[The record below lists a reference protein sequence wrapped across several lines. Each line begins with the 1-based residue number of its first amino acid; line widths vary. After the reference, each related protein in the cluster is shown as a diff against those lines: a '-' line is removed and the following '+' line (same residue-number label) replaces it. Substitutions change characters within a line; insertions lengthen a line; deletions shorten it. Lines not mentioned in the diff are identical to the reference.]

1 MAYRYGID
9 RNQLMM
15 LPPVLDQYVT
25 HDHPVR
31 TYDAFVEALNFRELG
46 ISLDERKVWQQPI
59 RSSKHVEV
67 AFVRLLLR
75 VRSSRKLEQEVHNN
89 LSFIW
94 LMRQLK
100 P

>member
-31 TYDAFVEALNFRELG
+31 AYDAFVELSILG
-46 ISLDERKVWQQPI
+46 SWEY
-59 RSSKHVEV
+59 
-67 AFVRLLLR
+67 RLMSARLATANTI
-75 VRSSRKLEQEVHNN
+75 LEAC
-89 LSFIW
+89 
-94 LMRQLK
+94 
-100 P
+100 

>member
-31 TYDAFVEALNFRELG
+31 AYDAFVEALNFRELG
-46 ISLDERKVWQQPI
+46 ISLDERKVGNSQYDP
-59 RSSKHVEV
+59 RSMLK
-67 AFVRLLLR
+67 LLCT
-75 VRSSRKLEQEVHNN
+75 VTPTECGVHGSWSGRFTTICP
-89 LSFIW
+89 LSG
-94 LMRQLK
+94 
-100 P
+100 

>member
-31 TYDAFVEALNFRELG
+31 AYDAFVEALNFRELG
-46 ISLDERKVWQQPI
+46 ISLDERKVGNSQYDP
-59 RSSKHVEV
+59 RSMLK
-67 AFVRLLLR
+67 LLLYGYSYGGAEFTEAGAGGSQQF
-75 VRSSRKLEQEVHNN
+75 VLYLADAAAKA
-89 LSFIW
+89 
-94 LMRQLK
+94 
-100 P
+100 